1 MITADRG
8 HQQGGFGVPK
18 FAADNTVWAVAAT
31 FGPSG
36 APVDGRPNATASS
49 DRSGATQVDV
59 ASDEWR
65 PKGEVTVLATD
76 GRFFRRYCGLALV
89 ALVALAGCKKQNAF
103 VAPPPPHVGVAHA
116 LQQEVTP
123 YLELTGNAQAVNQV
137 DLVAR
142 VQGFLQ
148 EIDYQDGAVA
158 KQGDTLF
165 VIEPAPYQARLQQ
178 AQAALASAQAQLA
191 QTAAEYKRQAS
202 LGRTDFSS
210 QSQVEV
216 ALAAQQTNQANVDNQ
231 QAGLTQAAINLGY
244 TRVTAPFDGQV
255 EAHQV
260 SIGSLVGVSGPT
272 VLATIVQLDPIR
284 VIGSISEQDVLR
296 IKDTMPKR
304 AFGPAEIAKVPIEVG
319 RMDETGYPHRG
330 ALDYVSPAIDTNTG
344 TLTLRGIL
352 TNADRALLPGMF
364 VRMRIP
370 MTPQKSLALLV
381 PDIALGSDQGGRYL
395 LVVDKDDIVQQRPVR
410 TGSAVGD
417 LRVITSGLAAED
429 RVVVSGL
436 QKASPGAKVVPNEVQ
451 IAGPPSGGQKP

>member
-1 MITADRG
+1 M
-8 HQQGGFGVPK
+8 
-18 FAADNTVWAVAAT
+18 
-31 FGPSG
+31 
-36 APVDGRPNATASS
+36 
-49 DRSGATQVDV
+49 
-59 ASDEWR
+59 
-65 PKGEVTVLATD
+65 LATN
-76 GRFFRRYCGLALV
+76 GRTARRCCGLALV
-89 ALVALAGCKKQNAF
+89 ALLSLAGCKKQNAF
-103 VAPPPPHVGVAHA
+103 VAPPPPQVGVAHA

-148 EIDYQDGAVA
+148 QIDYQDGAAA

-165 VIEPAPYQARLQQ
+165 VIEPTPYQAKLQQ
-178 AQAALASAQAQLA
+178 AQASLASSQAQAA
-191 QTAAEYKRQAS
+191 QATAEFKRQAS

-210 QSQVEV
+210 QSQVDV
-216 ALAAQQTNQANVDNQ
+216 ARATADTNQANVDNA
-231 QAGLTQAAINLGY
+231 QAGVTQAAITLGY

-260 SIGSLVGVSGPT
+260 SIGSLVGFSGPT

-304 AFGPAEIAKVPIEVG
+304 AFGPADIAKIPIEVG
-319 RMDETGYPHRG
+319 RMDETGYPLHG
-330 ALDYVSPAIDTNTG
+330 NLDYVAPAIDPATG

-352 TNADRALLPGMF
+352 TNTDHALLPGMF

-370 MTPQKSLALLV
+370 IAPQKSLAFLV

-395 LVVDKDDIVQQRPVR
+395 LVVDKDNVVQQRPVH
-410 TGSAVGD
+410 TGTAVGD
-417 LRVITSGLAAED
+417 LRVITSGLAADD

-436 QKASPGAKVVPNEVQ
+436 QKASPGAKVVANEVQ
-451 IAGPPSGGQKP
+451 IGGPPGGGQKP

>member
-1 MITADRG
+1 
-8 HQQGGFGVPK
+8 
-18 FAADNTVWAVAAT
+18 
-31 FGPSG
+31 
-36 APVDGRPNATASS
+36 
-49 DRSGATQVDV
+49 
-59 ASDEWR
+59 
-65 PKGEVTVLATD
+65 VLATN
-76 GRFFRRYCGLALV
+76 GRMLRHCYGLALAV
-89 ALVALAGCKKQNAF
+89 LLSLAGCKKQNAF
-103 VAPPPPHVGVAHA
+103 VAPPPPQVGVAHA

-148 EIDYQDGAVA
+148 EINYQDGAAA

-178 AQAALASAQAQLA
+178 AQAQLASAQAQLA

-202 LGRTDFSS
+202 LGRTDYSS
-210 QSQVEV
+210 QSQVQV

-231 QAGLTQAAINLGY
+231 QAGVTQAAITLAY

-260 SIGSLVGVSGPT
+260 SIGSLVGYSGPT

-296 IKDTMPKR
+296 IKDTMPKH
-304 AFGPAEIAKVPIEVG
+304 AFGPADIAKVPIEVG
-319 RMDETGYPHRG
+319 RMDETGYPLNG
-330 ALDYVSPAIDTNTG
+330 KLDYVAPTIDTSSG
-344 TLTLRGIL
+344 TLTVRGIL
-352 TNADRALLPGMF
+352 ANADHALLPGMF

-370 MTPQKSLALLV
+370 MTQQKALAFLV

-395 LVVDKDDIVQQRPVR
+395 LVVDKDNVVQQRPVQ

-417 LRVITSGLAAED
+417 LRVITSGLATGD

-451 IAGPPSGGQKP
+451 IAAPSNSGQKQ

>member
-1 MITADRG
+1 M
-8 HQQGGFGVPK
+8 
-18 FAADNTVWAVAAT
+18 
-31 FGPSG
+31 
-36 APVDGRPNATASS
+36 
-49 DRSGATQVDV
+49 
-59 ASDEWR
+59 
-65 PKGEVTVLATD
+65 LATD
-76 GRFFRRYCGLALV
+76 GRIVRHCCGLALV
-89 ALVALAGCKKQNAF
+89 ALLSLSGCKKQNAF
-103 VAPPPPHVGVAHA
+103 VAPPPPPVGVAHA

-148 EIDYQDGAVA
+148 EIDYQDGAAA

-178 AQAALASAQAQLA
+178 AQASLASAQAQLA

-210 QSQVEV
+210 QSQVDV
-216 ALAAQQTNQANVDNQ
+216 ALAAQQTNQANVDNAQ
-231 QAGLTQAAINLGY
+231 SGVTQAAITLGY

-260 SIGSLVGVSGPT
+260 SIGSLVGFSGPT

-319 RMDETGYPHRG
+319 RMDEANYPHHG
-330 ALDYVSPAIDTNTG
+330 TLDYVSPAIDPSTG
-344 TLTLRGIL
+344 TLTLRGVL
-352 TNADRALLPGMF
+352 ANADHALLPGMF

-370 MTPQKSLALLV
+370 MAPQKALALLV

-395 LVVDKDDIVQQRPVR
+395 LVVDKDDVVQQRPVH
-410 TGSAVGD
+410 TGIAVGD
-417 LRVITSGLAAED
+417 LRVITSGLTADD

-451 IAGPPSGGQKP
+451 IAGPPNGGQKQ

>member
-1 MITADRG
+1 LTAGQEGDL
-8 HQQGGFGVPK
+8 
-18 FAADNTVWAVAAT
+18 
-31 FGPSG
+31 
-36 APVDGRPNATASS
+36 
-49 DRSGATQVDV
+49 
-59 ASDEWR
+59 
-65 PKGEVTVLATD
+65 TVLAPN
-76 GRFFRRYCGLALV
+76 GRNIALALV
-89 ALVALAGCKKQNAF
+89 ALLSLAGCKKQNAF
-103 VAPPPPHVGVAHA
+103 VAPPPPQVGVAHP

-148 EIDYQDGAVA
+148 EIDYQDGATA

-165 VIEPAPYQARLQQ
+165 VIEPTPYQARLQQ
-178 AQAALASAQAQLA
+178 AQASLASAQAQLT

-231 QAGLTQAAINLGY
+231 QGAVTQAAINLGY
-244 TRVTAPFDGQV
+244 TRVTAPFDGLV

-260 SIGSLVGVSGPT
+260 SVGSLVGVTGPT
-272 VLATIVQLDPIR
+272 VLATIIQLDPIR

-304 AFGPAEIAKVPIEVG
+304 AFGPADVAKVPIEVG
-319 RMDETGYPHRG
+319 RMDEANYPHHG
-330 ALDYVSPAIDTNTG
+330 TLDYVSPSIDPATG

-352 TNADRALLPGMF
+352 ANGDRALLPGMF

-370 MTPQKSLALLV
+370 MAPQKALVLLV
-381 PDIALGSDQGGRYL
+381 PNIVLGADQGGQYL
-395 LVVDKDDIVQQRPVR
+395 LVVDKDDVVQQRPVR
-410 TGSAVGD
+410 TGIAVGD

-436 QKASPGAKVVPNEVQ
+436 QKASPGAKVVPSEVQ
-451 IAGPPSGGQKP
+451 IAGPPNAGQKP